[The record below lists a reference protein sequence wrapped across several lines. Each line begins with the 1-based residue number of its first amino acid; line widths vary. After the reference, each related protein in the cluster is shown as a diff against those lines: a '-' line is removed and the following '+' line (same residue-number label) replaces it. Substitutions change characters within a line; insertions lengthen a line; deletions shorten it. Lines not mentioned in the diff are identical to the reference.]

1 MILKTD
7 FSVILL
13 LQAHLLKELLKFVRK
28 NLDIYFFSNIIF
40 LTFRFLTVLYN
51 NTQDII
57 NKTELMQETRRDN
70 IIQMEQCNNTTIY
83 EDFNENKNREFG
95 KDITNAFICARKSL
109 DQNINKNV
117 NVKQTKLNDFKTFYQ
132 TKDLKKSQTIN
143 MAPSRFGAAPKQSQG
158 INSRKPLKKQS
169 CALPSNQMEI
179 DSYEGMKTENCK
191 TENIELNNSMYVSEL
206 NGNNLSYN
214 ENTMKDLLLVNSNNL
229 SINSSNIN
237 YSIQE
242 VPEYSQSIFLHLKET
257 EFLHPEYY
265 PFPNYMRSQNDIN
278 DKMRSILYDWLVDV
292 HLKFKLLPETLFLT
306 YNLIDRYL
314 NNKTIPRSKLQLVGV
329 ASMLIACKYEEIYA
343 PVVKDFVFITD
354 QAYTADEIKIM
365 ELDILGTLEFNVTM
379 PSAYTFVQSYHHFI
393 KYNGLVLNFTN
404 FLLELSIVDYNILKH
419 KASLLAAAVLYVST
433 KLLHKENICFNEN
446 IESDLEKLYNL
457 SGYTE
462 DEIKECAKDVCLIY
476 DNSDRS
482 GLKAIKKKFSLPKFD
497 QVSKIKFGK

>member
-1 MILKTD
+1 M
-7 FSVILL
+7 
-13 LQAHLLKELLKFVRK
+13 QER
-28 NLDIYFFSNIIF
+28 
-40 LTFRFLTVLYN
+40 N
-51 NTQDII
+51 NT
-57 NKTELMQETRRDN
+57 
-70 IIQMEQCNNTTIY
+70 IQVDQFNNTAIF
-83 EDFNENKNREFG
+83 EDYNSMKNREFG
-95 KDITNAFICARKSL
+95 KDITNNAFLNARKSL

-117 NVKQTKLNDFKTFYQ
+117 NIKQTKLNDFKSFFQ

-143 MAPSRFGAAPKQSQG
+143 MAPSRFGGAPKQSQG
-158 INSRKPLKKQS
+158 MNMRKPLKKQS
-169 CALPSNQMEI
+169 SISTQNNNQMEI
-179 DSYEGMKTENCK
+179 DSYDAK
-191 TENIELNNSMYVSEL
+191 TENIEINNSQYASQPNESMNIENNMNDLMLTNRSE
-206 NGNNLSYN
+206 S
-214 ENTMKDLLLVNSNNL
+214 VNSNT
-229 SINSSNIN
+229 SNYN
-237 YSIQE
+237 IQE

-265 PFPNYMRSQNDIN
+265 PSPNYMRQQNDIN
-278 DKMRSILYDWLVDV
+278 DKMRAILYDWLVDV

-314 NNKTIPRSKLQLVGV
+314 NKKVIPRSKLQLVGV

-354 QAYTADEIKIM
+354 QAYTGDEIKHM
-365 ELDILGTLEFNVTM
+365 ELDILGTLEFNITM
-379 PSAYTFVQSYHHFI
+379 PSAYTFVQTYHHFI
-393 KYNGLVLNFTN
+393 KYQDLVMNFTY

-446 IESDLEKLYNL
+446 IESDLEKLYSM
-457 SGYTE
+457 SGFSE
-462 DEIKECAKDVCLIY
+462 EEIKECAKDVCLIY